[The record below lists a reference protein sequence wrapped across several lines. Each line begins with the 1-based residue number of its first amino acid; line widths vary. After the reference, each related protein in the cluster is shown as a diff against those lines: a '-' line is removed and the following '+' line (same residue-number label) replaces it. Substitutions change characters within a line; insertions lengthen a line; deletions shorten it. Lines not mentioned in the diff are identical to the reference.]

1 MKKLFFKVFLIINII
16 VAALMIVSG
25 FSVYVSP
32 EKVWQFAFLGL
43 LFPYI
48 LLINLL
54 FLVFWIVFK
63 KRYFLISLFVIIL
76 CWNNLGRFIQFNL
89 PGRRPQGN
97 KAVVKLL
104 SYNVRLFDFYN
115 WLNIRSAHESIL
127 DFVQKE
133 EAGLICLQEFLTLE
147 GSSFSEDSIKKL
159 LHLNS
164 YAHIYYTH
172 VASDGKSLGIATF
185 SSYPIINKGVI
196 EFTGTRNASIYSDIK
211 IDDDTVRVYN
221 CHLQSTQLQKD
232 DYNLFDSIILN
243 YNTRHLL
250 EIKNISY
257 RLKDA
262 YIKRARQSETLSR
275 HIKSSPYP
283 SIVCG
288 DFNDTPVSY
297 TYHKLRDGLK
307 DAYLESGTGIGNTY
321 FGNFPSFRIDYILH
335 SKSLNTMD
343 FKTKKIK
350 LSDHY
355 PIICHFF
362 VIEEDI

>member
-1 MKKLFFKVFLIINII
+1 MKKLLFKVLLIINII
-16 VAALMIVSG
+16 VAALMIISG

-48 LLINLL
+48 LIINLL

-89 PGRRPQGN
+89 PERRQQEG
-97 KAVVKLL
+97 KAVVKVL
-104 SYNVRLFDFYN
+104 SYNVRLFDIYN
-115 WLNIRSAHESIL
+115 WLNIKSAHESIL
-127 DFVQKE
+127 AFIQKE
-133 EAGLICLQEFLTLE
+133 EADLVCLQEFLTLE
-147 GSSFSEDSIKKL
+147 GSGFSEDSIKKL
-159 LHLNS
+159 LCLNS
-164 YAHIYYTH
+164 YTHIYYTH

-185 SSYPIINKGVI
+185 SSYPIINQGVI
-196 EFTGTRNASIYSDIK
+196 KFTGTVNASIYSDIK
-211 IDDDTVRVYN
+211 IDNDTIRVYN
-221 CHLQSTQLQKD
+221 CHLHSTQLQKD
-232 DYNLFDSIILN
+232 DYSLFDSIISN

-250 EIKNISY
+250 KIKNISY

-297 TYHKLRDGLK
+297 TYHKLRGKLK

-335 SKSLNTMD
+335 SKSINTID
-343 FKTKKIK
+343 FKTKKII

-362 VIEEDI
+362 MNEEGI